1 MEKRDGY
8 EVNDKALKKLD
19 WYILKKFLGTFVFI
33 MLLLTMITVV
43 IDLTEKIDNFIE
55 DKVTVAEVIFDYFVY
70 FIPFINSLVGP
81 FFILVSVIF
90 FTSQLANRS
99 EIIAILNSGTSFY
112 RFLFPYFIGA
122 SLLVALFMYGNHFGI
137 PYANHKRLA
146 FEGRHFSKY
155 RQNLR
160 YSFHQTVAPGVII
173 YIENYKP
180 TDGTGFKFSIDNFKD
195 GKLLYK
201 LDAEK
206 IDWLP
211 EEKEWRLTN
220 YHIREFGSPRDKLTE
235 GQTLDTTFKFTPNDF
250 SFAESLKE
258 EMTTPELSAYIDKM
272 YESGQKYVE
281 FYEVEYHRRSASA
294 LSIYIMTLI
303 GVSLASRKVRGGLGW
318 HLVLGIG
325 LSALYEIISKF
336 SVTFSTNSNLPA
348 IIGTWIPNIIFGTI
362 AIYLFRKAPK

>member
-1 MEKRDGY
+1 M
-8 EVNDKALKKLD
+8 KKLD
-19 WYILKKFLGTFVFI
+19 LYILGKFLGTFVFI

-55 DKVTVAEVIFDYFVY
+55 DKVTIYEVVFDYFVY

-99 EIIAILNSGTSFY
+99 EIVAILNSGTSFN

-122 SLLVALFMYGNHFGI
+122 SLLVGLFMFGNHYGI
-137 PYANHKRLA
+137 PHANHKRLA
-146 FEGRHFSKY
+146 FESQHFSKY

-160 YSFHQTVAPGVII
+160 YSFHQTVAPGENI

-180 TDGTGFKFSIDNFKD
+180 TDGSGFKFSMDKFKN

-201 LDAEK
+201 MHAEK

-211 EEKEWRLTN
+211 KENKWRLTN
-220 YHIREFGSPRDKLTE
+220 YRIRQIAQPRDKFYE
-235 GQTLDTTFKFTPNDF
+235 GQTMDTTFKFRPENFTF
-250 SFAESLKE
+250 SESLKE
-258 EMTTPELSAYIDKM
+258 EMTTPELSAHIDNM
-272 YESGQKYVE
+272 YLTGQKNVE
-281 FYEVEYHRRSASA
+281 FFEVEYHRRTASA
-294 LSIYIMTLI
+294 MSIYIMTLI

-336 SVTFSTNSNLPA
+336 SVTFSTNSSLPA
-348 IIGTWIPNIIFGTI
+348 IIGTWIPNIIFGVI
-362 AIYLFRKAPK
+362 AFYLYKKAPK